1 MPAHTFNGG
10 FIGGGTEVAV
20 AAVPGLYWRNEYRLS
35 SYRPA
40 DLPFF
45 VRGVAINTFN
55 HQSATVQTITTSL
68 VWKFNATPG
77 LAADT
82 SGKAPP
88 HASML
93 VKASPRAPVATTWT
107 GCYVNG
113 GVGYGVNN
121 QDHFAFDP
129 TGANPNETSAGR
141 GYLGKVGGGCD
152 YQFNPASGWGNWVV
166 GAFADFDLMDLHG
179 GFFDE
184 AAQVTGAPVR
194 EIWAGGVGARIG
206 FLVTP
211 QILTYVNGGWT
222 PTRFDAVNFPGTRA
236 SLPGQTF
243 NGGFIGGGTEN
254 VPGLFWRNEYRL
266 SSYRATNLQ
275 FSVNGMPIDF
285 FDHQSATVQTI
296 TTSLIL
302 KFH

>member
-1 MPAHTFNGG
+1 
-10 FIGGGTEVAV
+10 
-20 AAVPGLYWRNEYRLS
+20 
-35 SYRPA
+35 
-40 DLPFF
+40 
-45 VRGVAINTFN
+45 
-55 HQSATVQTITTSL
+55 VQTITTSL

-107 GCYVNG
+107 RCYVNG

-152 YQFNPASGWGNWVV
+152 YQFNPASGWGNWIV

-194 EIWAGGVGARIG
+194 EIWAGGVGAD
-206 FLVTP
+206 
-211 QILTYVNGGWT
+211 
-222 PTRFDAVNFPGTRA
+222 RFFGHAPNPDLCQRWLDSNAVRCREFPRNQGLIARTNF
-236 SLPGQTF
+236 
-243 NGGFIGGGTEN
+243 
-254 VPGLFWRNEYRL
+254 
-266 SSYRATNLQ
+266 
-275 FSVNGMPIDF
+275 
-285 FDHQSATVQTI
+285 
-296 TTSLIL
+296 
-302 KFH
+302 